1 MIYKKKNNLAVV
13 CNDAGGAEIISSWL
27 KKNNIFFKGVFT
39 GPAREI
45 FKKKKI
51 RYKPYNLNDAINN
64 SNWVMTGTSWT
75 SSLERNAIK
84 YAKKKKKY
92 DLTFLD
98 HWINYK
104 PKFKS
109 GSQYIYPDEIWV
121 GDNKAAKIAKK
132 TFKKTKIKLTKNQLW
147 EDFKKEKKNY
157 KKQKK
162 IKRFL
167 IATSNLDSQVFAK
180 KTKLTDSEMILKT
193 IRFIKTKFKKQYKNL
208 GQISIKKHPSEKKK
222 KYINFID
229 RYNLRGLKIE
239 NGKNILNTINHYS
252 VLIGC
257 ETMLIVLAKFVGLK
271 TYNIYLKNPKVRVIP
286 RKYFDRY
293 LHI

>member
-1 MIYKKKNNLAVV
+1 M
-13 CNDAGGAEIISSWL
+13 
-27 KKNNIFFKGVFT
+27 
-39 GPAREI
+39 
-45 FKKKKI
+45 
-51 RYKPYNLNDAINN
+51 
-64 SNWVMTGTSWT
+64 
-75 SSLERNAIK
+75 
-84 YAKKKKKY
+84 
-92 DLTFLD
+92 
-98 HWINYK
+98 
-104 PKFKS
+104 
-109 GSQYIYPDEIWV
+109 
-121 GDNKAAKIAKK
+121 GDSKAAKIAKK
-132 TFKKTKIKLTKNQLW
+132 TFKNTKIKLTKNQLW

-193 IRFIKTKFKKQYKNL
+193 IRFIKTKFKKQFKNL